1 MTEHDELIVDT
12 ADLDAVTAALKNLG
26 AWGGDW
32 EVSEDLGLALLRNLK
47 VGTGAELDTLITD
60 LNAKLLSAG
69 GAPPLLGKNDSAVI
83 GYPQHKGILDP
94 LDTEVEVVVGP
105 PSGGAGIHVGVVDT
119 PLFRHS
125 TFGGEVVADEEIVI
139 GETDI
144 VDVWAGHATFVV
156 GKIREHAAGAR
167 ITVKAGLDGTSGA
180 RSLWETARKIASFR
194 HTDIKILNLSLGVV
208 TENDVEPLALRRALD
223 RLGDDVVVVAAAG
236 NRRLTSNPLKIFPAA
251 FDDVIAVGALD
262 APFSMDRPWVDLEAP
277 GIVQQGAYVVGEVDL
292 LEFAHTSFTGKAT
305 WSGTSF
311 AAATVT
317 GALAQAM
324 GEGLSGAAALAAVT
338 EGPGAVAKKVAY
350 PR

>member
-1 MTEHDELIVDT
+1 MTAHDELIVDLE
-12 ADLDAVTAALKNLG
+12 DLDAVTAALKNLG

-32 EVSEDLGLALLRNLK
+32 EVSEDLGLALLRNLA
-47 VGTGAELDTLITD
+47 VRSAAELDTLIEN

-69 GAPPLLGKNDSAVI
+69 GVLPLIGKNDAAVI

-94 LDTEVEVVVGP
+94 LNTDVEVVVGA
-105 PSGGAGIHVGVVDT
+105 PSGGVGVHIGVVDT
-119 PLFRHS
+119 PLFRHA
-125 TFGGEVVADEEIVI
+125 TFGPEVVADEEIAPT
-139 GETDI
+139 EDTL
-144 VDVWAGHATFVV
+144 DVWAGHATFVV

-180 RSLWETARKIASFR
+180 RSLWETARKIASFQ
-194 HTDIKILNLSLGVV
+194 HADIKILNLSLGVV
-208 TENDVEPLALRRALD
+208 TENDVEPVALRRALD
-223 RLGDDVVVVAAAG
+223 RLGDGVVVVAAAG

-292 LEFAHTSFTGKAT
+292 LESPRAEFDGKAT

-317 GALAQAM
+317 GALAKALA
-324 GEGLSGAAALAAVT
+324 EGLSGGAALAAVSA
-338 EGPGAVAKKVAY
+338 GPGAVAKKVSY